1 VNWGP
6 FWHPG
11 GKHIVYATSA
21 HGHQNYEVYLVRDD
35 GSQPTRITYANGA
48 DVLPTFSPDGK
59 WLMWTSKR
67 TPDGTTQ
74 VFAARFKL
82 PE

>member
-1 VNWGP
+1 M
-6 FWHPG
+6 
-11 GKHIVYATSA
+11 
-21 HGHQNYEVYLVRDD
+21 RDD
-35 GSQPTRITYANGA
+35 GTQPTRITYKDGA

-67 TPDGTTQ
+67 TADGTTQ

-82 PE
+82 P